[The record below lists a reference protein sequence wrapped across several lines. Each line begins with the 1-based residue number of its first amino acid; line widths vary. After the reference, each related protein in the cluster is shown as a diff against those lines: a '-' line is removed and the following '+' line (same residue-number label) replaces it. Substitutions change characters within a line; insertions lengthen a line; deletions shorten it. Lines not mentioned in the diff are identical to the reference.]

1 MMQQRQLG
9 KDGPMVGAVAL
20 GTMNFTGT
28 YAPGDPDEALRCM
41 ARCLDLGIN
50 HFDTSNVYGAGRSE
64 ELLARF
70 LKGRRDQVVL
80 ASKFGIT
87 RQAARPF
94 NNEAAYLRDCLD
106 GSLRRLGVDHIDLY
120 YVHRRDPSF
129 PVEEVVGELA
139 RLKQA
144 GKIGAIGLSE
154 VAPATLERAAS
165 VAPIA
170 AVQSEYSLWTRL
182 PELGL
187 VQACA
192 RHGAALVAFSALGRG
207 VLTAAPPDPAG
218 FGEADLRRDMPR
230 FSPENYP
237 RNMARIARFS
247 DYARE
252 IGHSPEAVALA
263 WLLAR
268 APHVIA
274 LPGSRST
281 AHMEAN
287 AKGGALSLSEDQIAR
302 IKELLPVG
310 FAHGA
315 RYNAE
320 QSRGPESYC

>member
-1 MMQQRQLG
+1 
-9 KDGPMVGAVAL
+9 MVGAVAL
-20 GTMNFTGT
+20 GTMNFVGA

-41 ARCLDLGIN
+41 ARCLDMGIN

-70 LKGRRDQVVL
+70 LKDHRDQVVL

-87 RQAARPF
+87 RQSERPF
-94 NNEAAYLRDCLD
+94 NNEPAYLRDCIE
-106 GSLRRLGVDHIDLY
+106 GSLQRLGVDRIDLY
-120 YVHRRDPSF
+120 YAHRRDPSV
-129 PVEEVVGELA
+129 PIEDLVGEMA
-139 RLKQA
+139 RLKEE

-154 VAPATLERAAS
+154 MSPATLERAAS

-170 AVQSEYSLWTRL
+170 AMQSEYSLWTRL

-192 RHGAALVAFSALGRG
+192 QHGTALVAFSALGRG
-207 VLTAAPPDPAG
+207 VLTSAPPDPAQ
-218 FGEADLRRDMPR
+218 FGDHDLRKDMPR
-230 FSPENYP
+230 FSAENYP
-237 RNMARIARFS
+237 RNMARIAAFA
-247 DYARE
+247 DYARQ
-252 IGHSPEAVALA
+252 IGQTPEAVAIA
-263 WLLAR
+263 WVLGR

-287 AKGGALSLSEDQIAR
+287 AEGASLVLTKAQLAQIDA
-302 IKELLPVG
+302 LLPPG

-315 RYNAE
+315 RYSA
-320 QSRGPESYC
+320 QQGLGPESYC

>member
-1 MMQQRQLG
+1 MQKRRLG
-9 KDGPMVGAVAL
+9 ANGPEVGAVAL
-20 GTMNFTGT
+20 GTMNFVGA

-41 ARCLDLGIN
+41 DACLDMGIN
-50 HFDTSNVYGAGRSE
+50 HFDTSNVYGAGRAE

-70 LKGRRDQVVL
+70 LPGRRDRVVL

-87 RQAARPF
+87 RQDERPF
-94 NNEAAYLRDCLD
+94 NNEPGYLRDCID

-120 YVHRRDPSF
+120 YVHRRDPSV
-129 PVEEVVGELA
+129 PVEEVVGEMA
-139 RLKQA
+139 RLKDE

-154 VAPATLERAAS
+154 VAPATLERAAA
-165 VAPIA
+165 VTPIA

-207 VLTAAPPDPAG
+207 MLTDTPPDPAAMG
-218 FGEADLRRDMPR
+218 KGDMRLTMPR
-230 FSPENYP
+230 FSPDNYP
-237 RNMARIARFS
+237 RNMARISAFADWARS
-247 DYARE
+247 
-252 IGHSPEAVALA
+252 IGETPEAVALA

-281 AHMEAN
+281 AHMQAN
-287 AKGGALSLSEDQIAR
+287 ALGGKLALTRAQLNEIEA
-302 IKELLPVG
+302 ILPVG

-315 RYNAE
+315 RYGAA
-320 QSRGPESYC
+320 QARGPEGYC